1 VSVLSAES
9 GAVNAS
15 LLEFLACP
23 SPYHAVAA
31 TADALLAASYVERSL
46 SEPWDVVVG
55 GSFVRRGGALIGWW
69 TPADCVA
76 TAPLHIVGAHSDS
89 PNLRLK
95 PRPDTGG
102 FGWRQMAVEIYG
114 GALLNSWL
122 DRDLGLSGRVV
133 TRDGAVQLVLV
144 AEAIARVPQLAIHLD
159 RSVGDGLVLDRQ
171 AHMTPII
178 GLGDS
183 HIGDVM
189 SRVASSIGVA
199 ASDVASFDL
208 MLHDLTAPSVL
219 GLDGEFIASGRIDNL
234 ASCHGALN
242 ALLSVRPSDHSGHC
256 DHIAMMAIFDH
267 EEVGSQSSTGAAGPL
282 LRDVITR
289 HVASLGGTED
299 DMVRALAASRCCS
312 ADMAHGVHP
321 NYPDRHEPGH
331 RPLPNGG
338 PVIKV
343 NATQRYATDAVS
355 AQMFIA
361 ACERAGVPHQ
371 VFVSKNSMPCG
382 STIGPITSTQLGIAT
397 VDVGCAM
404 LSMHSA
410 RELMGSAD
418 QAMYIAALAAWLN

>member
-1 VSVLSAES
+1 VSADDRSADDCR
-9 GAVNAS
+9 AINAS
-15 LLEFLACP
+15 LLEFLANP

-31 TADALLAASYVERSL
+31 TADALLAAGYVERSM
-46 SEPWDVVVG
+46 SEPWDRIVG

-69 TPADCVA
+69 TPDGCAA
-76 TAPLHIVGAHSDS
+76 SAALHIVGAHSDS

-95 PRPDTGG
+95 PRPDVGA
-102 FGWRQMAVEIYG
+102 FGWRQLAIEIYG
-114 GALLNSWL
+114 GVLLNSWL

-133 TRDGAVQLVLV
+133 SHDGAVHLVLV
-144 AEAIARVPQLAIHLD
+144 NEPIARVPQLAIHLD

-171 AHMTPII
+171 AHMSPII
-178 GLGDS
+178 GLGDAQP
-183 HIGDVM
+183 GDVM
-189 SRVASSIGVA
+189 TYVSSSLGIA

-219 GLDGEFIASGRIDNL
+219 GIDGEFIASGRIDNL
-234 ASCHGALN
+234 ASCHGALH
-242 ALLSVRPSDHSGHC
+242 ALLRAQPSDHV
-256 DHIAMMAIFDH
+256 AMIAIFDH
-267 EEVGSQSSTGAAGPL
+267 EEVGSESTSGAAGPL

-289 HVASLGGTED
+289 HVASLGGNDD

-321 NYPDRHEPGH
+321 NYPDRHDPGH
-331 RPLPNGG
+331 RPMPNCG

-343 NATQRYATDAVS
+343 NSTQRYATDALS
-355 AQMFIA
+355 AQLFMA
-361 ACERAGVPHQ
+361 ACAAARVPHQ

-418 QAMYIAALAAWLN
+418 QAMYIAAMTAWLT